1 METMRL
7 RAIQQPGHA
16 GELLD
21 SFIRV
26 QGCLPSEAHPLIEER
41 QLTPSLE

>member
-21 SFIRV
+21 SFTVTVRNEGW
-26 QGCLPSEAHPLIEER
+26 QRCNE
-41 QLTPSLE
+41 